1 MMIHGALAPSPG
13 LTTSVIY
20 FQTGFQ
26 INVVHPETTTLL
38 FIVHATIGGSIR
50 KSKSLRKFITATEQ
64 NLLQLLSLFK
74 NTSLNVFTGMS
85 TSSRTASLKQR
96 SQKMNSA
103 CPTDTSVETR

>member
-1 MMIHGALAPSPG
+1 MIHGALAPSPG

-26 INVVHPETTTLL
+26 INVVHPETTTFL
-38 FIVHATIGGSIR
+38 FTVHATISSSIR

-85 TSSRTASLKQR
+85 TSSRIASLKQR